1 MATISTSVIGKLPS
15 GYNCVSISLSFKY
28 MFGQKVIAP

>member
-15 GYNCVSISLSFKY
+15 GYKCMSISLLFKY
-28 MFGQKVIAP
+28 VFGQKVIAP